1 MADSQAENQTPDST
15 SAQPKRRRVSPDE
28 IVERAKKVLDD
39 LGGMVVDR
47 VTGVEADDQGWR
59 INLEVVETRRI
70 PDTADIIAKYEVLL
84 SRGGRFRS
92 YRLAG
97 RRRRDQLED
106 ML

>member
-1 MADSQAENQTPDST
+1 MAESRTSESASSQPR
-15 SAQPKRRRVSPDE
+15 PRRRVSPDE

-39 LGGMVVDR
+39 LGGMAVDR
-47 VTGVEADDQGWR
+47 VTGVQSDDEGWR

-92 YRLAG
+92 YRLVG

-106 ML
+106 LP

>member
-1 MADSQAENQTPDST
+1 MAESETDNQTADGS

-92 YRLAG
+92 YRLVG

>member
-1 MADSQAENQTPDST
+1 MADTQTSDSASSQPR
-15 SAQPKRRRVSPDE
+15 RRRVSPDE
-28 IVERAKKVLDD
+28 IVERAKKVLYD
-39 LGGMVVDR
+39 LGGMDVDR

-59 INLEVVETRRI
+59 VNLEVVETRRI

-92 YRLAG
+92 YRLVG

-106 ML
+106 LP

>member
-1 MADSQAENQTPDST
+1 MADTQTT
-15 SAQPKRRRVSPDE
+15 SDGSSPQQKRRRVSPDE
-28 IVERAKKVLDD
+28 IVGRAKKVLDD
-39 LGGMVVDR
+39 LGGMDVDR
-47 VTGVEADDQGWR
+47 VTGVEADDEGWR

-92 YRLAG
+92 YRLIG

>member
-1 MADSQAENQTPDST
+1 MAETQTT
-15 SAQPKRRRVSPDE
+15 SDGSASQPKRRRVSPDE

-39 LGGMVVDR
+39 LGGMDVDR
-47 VTGVEADDQGWR
+47 VTGVEADDEGWR

-92 YRLAG
+92 YRLVG